1 MLSSNLIIQM
11 LVIFRWLQGHE
22 FFYDAELVIQQ
33 DAPSSI
39 TRIKLA
45 NTIFFTKFTYFNYEA
60 LVLMLHCRS

>member
-1 MLSSNLIIQM
+1 
-11 LVIFRWLQGHE
+11 LQGHE

-60 LVLMLHCRS
+60 LVLMLHC